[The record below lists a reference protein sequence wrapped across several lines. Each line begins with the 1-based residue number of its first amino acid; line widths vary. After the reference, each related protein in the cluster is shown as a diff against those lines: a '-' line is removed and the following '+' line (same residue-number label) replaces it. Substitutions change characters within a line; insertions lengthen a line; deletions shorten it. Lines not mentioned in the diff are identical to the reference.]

1 MIAKRNLTAG
11 QVVDDEEADQALWS
25 AYSYLLFLGCRRRE
39 RQAAE
44 AAASQPDTGSGGSDK
59 DEHEQ
64 HSPADENTKAT
75 NDLPDCHGGD
85 LETSSLPDTSGT
97 FTNEKHQHSQY

>member
-11 QVVDDEEADQALWS
+11 QALDDEEADQALWS

-44 AAASQPDTGSGGSDK
+44 AAAGQSDTGNGGSEK

-64 HSPADENTKAT
+64 HSPVDESAKAA
-75 NDLPDCHGGD
+75 NDLPGCHGGN
-85 LETSSLPDTSGT
+85 LEASPLPGTSGT
-97 FTNEKHQHSQY
+97 FTNEKHQYSQY

>member
-1 MIAKRNLTAG
+1 MIAKRDLAAG
-11 QVVDDEEADQALWS
+11 QALNDEEADQALWS

-44 AAASQPDTGSGGSDK
+44 AAAGQSDTGNRRPET

-64 HSPADENTKAT
+64 HSSGEENAKAA
-75 NDLPDCHGGD
+75 NDLPGCHGGN
-85 LETSSLPDTSGT
+85 LENPSLPDTVWHFHRREAST
-97 FTNEKHQHSQY
+97 

>member
-1 MIAKRNLTAG
+1 MIANRNLTAG
-11 QVVDDEEADQALWS
+11 QVLDDEEADEALWS

-44 AAASQPDTGSGGSDK
+44 AAAGQSDTGNRRPET

-64 HSPADENTKAT
+64 HSLADENAKAAG
-75 NDLPDCHGGD
+75 DRPSCHDGN
-85 LETSSLPDTSGT
+85 LETSSLPGT
-97 FTNEKHQHSQY
+97 VWHLHK

>member
-1 MIAKRNLTAG
+1 MIAKRNLAAG
-11 QVVDDEEADQALWS
+11 QVLDDEEADQALWS

-44 AAASQPDTGSGGSDK
+44 AAAGQPDTGNGGPET

-64 HSPADENTKAT
+64 HSPADENAKAAS
-75 NDLPDCHGGD
+75 DLPGCHGGD
-85 LETSSLPDTSGT
+85 LETPSLPDIV
-97 FTNEKHQHSQY
+97 

>member
-1 MIAKRNLTAG
+1 MIAKRNLTAE

-44 AAASQPDTGSGGSDK
+44 AAAGQSGTGNGGPET
-59 DEHEQ
+59 DEHGQ
-64 HSPADENTKAT
+64 HSPADENAKAA
-75 NDLPDCHGGD
+75 NDLPRCHD
-85 LETSSLPDTSGT
+85 ANLETPSLPDIA
-97 FTNEKHQHSQY
+97 

>member
-1 MIAKRNLTAG
+1 MIAKRDLAAG
-11 QVVDDEEADQALWS
+11 QAPNDEEADQALWS

-44 AAASQPDTGSGGSDK
+44 AAARQPDTGNGALEM

-64 HSPADENTKAT
+64 HSPADENAKAA
-75 NDLPDCHGGD
+75 NDLPGCHGGN
-85 LETSSLPDTSGT
+85 LETPSLPDTVWHLHRREAPT
-97 FTNEKHQHSQY
+97 

>member
-1 MIAKRNLTAG
+1 MIAKRNLTAE

-44 AAASQPDTGSGGSDK
+44 AAAGQSDTGNRGLET

-64 HSPADENTKAT
+64 HSPADENAKAAS
-75 NDLPDCHGGD
+75 DLPGCHGGD
-85 LETSSLPDTSGT
+85 REASSLPGT
-97 FTNEKHQHSQY
+97 VWHLHKREAPL